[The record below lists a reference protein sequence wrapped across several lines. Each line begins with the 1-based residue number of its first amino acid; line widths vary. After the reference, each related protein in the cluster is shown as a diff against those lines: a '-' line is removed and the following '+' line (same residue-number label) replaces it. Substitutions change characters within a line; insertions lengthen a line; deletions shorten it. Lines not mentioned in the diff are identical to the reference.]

1 MHSIWTW
8 WTRIYTNQ
16 TSIIIDIILMNT
28 FLCNHITTYKIPR
41 RRYVTHCQ
49 RMVNES
55 IDRSV
60 DQPINQTSTDRSISQ
75 PIDWWSCQ
83 PILIA
88 EQITVYNR
96 IENTWQTEHKSSK
109 PSIRSST
116 IPCTIQQVSIQV
128 SLWVKEKRKQQN
140 NTIDITTRLQCIASV
155 QIGKRN
161 IDGNYTSANENYR
174 NENHNG
180 QQSTNQQD
188 IISSTA

>member
-1 MHSIWTW
+1 MRPKERTTIASQPT
-8 WTRIYTNQ
+8 
-16 TSIIIDIILMNT
+16 TSQSM
-28 FLCNHITTYKIPR
+28 
-41 RRYVTHCQ
+41 
-49 RMVNES
+49 NES

-109 PSIRSST
+109 PSIRSSK

-140 NTIDITTRLQCIASV
+140 NTIDITTRIQCIASV
-155 QIGKRN
+155 QIRKRN
-161 IDGNYTSANENYR
+161 INGNSTSANEKYIGMKTVADNNQPINKISYR
-174 NENHNG
+174 
-180 QQSTNQQD
+180 QQLSTLQN
-188 IISSTA
+188 